1 MLILFWYACYK
12 IQSNKKFILKT
23 RPFLVYFKRINKL
36 FDLSNL
42 FDSKLVIA
50 VKISKTRAL
59 SSVQSIYN
67 ETCSTQIICLGFVY
81 NNYLPFTV
89 FFVLIGREYLRKS
102 AYDRYYQF
110 YCACLFSINKQ
121 ESCKNSWEGRQMMTS

>member
-50 VKISKTRAL
+50 VKISRTRTL
-59 SSVQSIYN
+59 SFVQSIYN
-67 ETCSTQIICLGFVY
+67 ETCSTQIICLGFIS
-81 NNYLPFTV
+81 NNYLPFSLFWLDESICEKVHTTDIISFIAHACFPSTNKKVARTV
-89 FFVLIGREYLRKS
+89 GRG
-102 AYDRYYQF
+102 DRWWRH
-110 YCACLFSINKQ
+110 N
-121 ESCKNSWEGRQMMTS
+121 

>member
-59 SSVQSIYN
+59 SFVQSIYN
-67 ETCSTQIICLGFVY
+67 ETCSTQIICLGFIS
-81 NNYLPFTV
+81 NNYLPFSLFWLDETICEKVHTTDIISFIAHACFPSTNKKVARTV
-89 FFVLIGREYLRKS
+89 GRG
-102 AYDRYYQF
+102 DRWWRH
-110 YCACLFSINKQ
+110 N
-121 ESCKNSWEGRQMMTS
+121 

>member
-12 IQSNKKFILKT
+12 IQSNKKIILKT

-59 SSVQSIYN
+59 SFVQSIYN
-67 ETCSTQIICLGFVY
+67 ETCSTQIICLGFIS
-81 NNYLPFTV
+81 NNYLPFSLFWLDESICEKVHTTDIISFIAHACFPSTNKKVARTV
-89 FFVLIGREYLRKS
+89 GRG
-102 AYDRYYQF
+102 DRWWRH
-110 YCACLFSINKQ
+110 N
-121 ESCKNSWEGRQMMTS
+121 

>member
-36 FDLSNL
+36 FNLSNL

-59 SSVQSIYN
+59 SFVQSIYN
-67 ETCSTQIICLGFVY
+67 ETCSTQIICLGFIS
-81 NNYLPFTV
+81 NNYLPFSLFWLDESICEKVHTTDIISFIAHACFPSTNKKVARTV
-89 FFVLIGREYLRKS
+89 GRG
-102 AYDRYYQF
+102 DRWWRH
-110 YCACLFSINKQ
+110 N
-121 ESCKNSWEGRQMMTS
+121 

>member
-12 IQSNKKFILKT
+12 IQSNKKFILKS

-59 SSVQSIYN
+59 SFVQSIYN
-67 ETCSTQIICLGFVY
+67 ETCSTQIICLGFIS
-81 NNYLPFTV
+81 NNYLPFSLFWLDESICEKVHTTDIISFIAHACFPSTNKKVARTV
-89 FFVLIGREYLRKS
+89 GRG
-102 AYDRYYQF
+102 DRWWRH
-110 YCACLFSINKQ
+110 N
-121 ESCKNSWEGRQMMTS
+121 

>member
-50 VKISKTRAL
+50 VKISKTRGL
-59 SSVQSIYN
+59 SFVQSIYN
-67 ETCSTQIICLGFVY
+67 ETCSTQIICLGFIS
-81 NNYLPFTV
+81 NNYLPFSLFWLDESICEKVHTTDIISFIAHACFPSTNKKVARTV
-89 FFVLIGREYLRKS
+89 GRG
-102 AYDRYYQF
+102 DRWWRH
-110 YCACLFSINKQ
+110 N
-121 ESCKNSWEGRQMMTS
+121 

>member
-50 VKISKTRAL
+50 VKISKTRTL
-59 SSVQSIYN
+59 SFVQSIYN
-67 ETCSTQIICLGFVY
+67 ETCSTQIICLGFIS
-81 NNYLPFTV
+81 NNYLPFSLFWLDESICEKVHTTDIISFIAHACFPSTNKKVARTV
-89 FFVLIGREYLRKS
+89 GRG
-102 AYDRYYQF
+102 DRWWRH
-110 YCACLFSINKQ
+110 N
-121 ESCKNSWEGRQMMTS
+121 

>member
-59 SSVQSIYN
+59 SFVQSIYN
-67 ETCSTQIICLGFVY
+67 ETCSTQIICLGFIS
-81 NNYLPFTV
+81 NNYLPFSLFWLDESICEKVHTTDSISFIAHACFPSTNKKVARTV
-89 FFVLIGREYLRKS
+89 GRG
-102 AYDRYYQF
+102 DRWWRH
-110 YCACLFSINKQ
+110 N
-121 ESCKNSWEGRQMMTS
+121 

>member
-1 MLILFWYACYK
+1 MLILFWYACFK

-23 RPFLVYFKRINKL
+23 TPFLVYFKRINKL

-59 SSVQSIYN
+59 SFVQSIYN
-67 ETCSTQIICLGFVY
+67 ETCSTQIICLGFIS
-81 NNYLPFTV
+81 NNYLPFSLFWLDESICEKVHTTDIISFIAHACFPSTNKKVARTV
-89 FFVLIGREYLRKS
+89 GRG
-102 AYDRYYQF
+102 DRWWRH
-110 YCACLFSINKQ
+110 N
-121 ESCKNSWEGRQMMTS
+121 

>member
-1 MLILFWYACYK
+1 MLILFLYACYK

-59 SSVQSIYN
+59 SFVQSIYN
-67 ETCSTQIICLGFVY
+67 ETCSTQIICLGFIS
-81 NNYLPFTV
+81 NNYLPFSLFWLDESICEKVHTTDIISFIAHACFPSTNKKVARTV
-89 FFVLIGREYLRKS
+89 GRG
-102 AYDRYYQF
+102 DRWWRH
-110 YCACLFSINKQ
+110 N
-121 ESCKNSWEGRQMMTS
+121 

>member
-23 RPFLVYFKRINKL
+23 RPVLVYFKRINKL

-59 SSVQSIYN
+59 SFVQSIYN
-67 ETCSTQIICLGFVY
+67 ETCSTQIICLGFIS
-81 NNYLPFTV
+81 NNYLPFSLFWLDESICEKVHTTDIISFIAHACFPSTNKKVARTV
-89 FFVLIGREYLRKS
+89 GRG
-102 AYDRYYQF
+102 DRWWRH
-110 YCACLFSINKQ
+110 N
-121 ESCKNSWEGRQMMTS
+121 

>member
-50 VKISKTRAL
+50 VNISKTRAL
-59 SSVQSIYN
+59 SFVQSIYN
-67 ETCSTQIICLGFVY
+67 ETCSTQIICLGFIS
-81 NNYLPFTV
+81 NNYLPFSLFWLDESICEKVHTTDIISFIAHACFPSTNKKVARTV
-89 FFVLIGREYLRKS
+89 GRG
-102 AYDRYYQF
+102 DRWWRH
-110 YCACLFSINKQ
+110 N
-121 ESCKNSWEGRQMMTS
+121 

>member
-1 MLILFWYACYK
+1 MLILFWYPCYK
-12 IQSNKKFILKT
+12 IQSDKKFILKT

-59 SSVQSIYN
+59 SFVQSIYN
-67 ETCSTQIICLGFVY
+67 ETCSTQIICLGFIS
-81 NNYLPFTV
+81 NNYLPFSLFWLDESICEKVHTTDIISFIAHACFPSTNKKVARTV
-89 FFVLIGREYLRKS
+89 GRG
-102 AYDRYYQF
+102 DRWWRH
-110 YCACLFSINKQ
+110 N
-121 ESCKNSWEGRQMMTS
+121 

>member
-59 SSVQSIYN
+59 SFVQSIYN
-67 ETCSTQIICLGFVY
+67 ETCSTQIICLGFVS
-81 NNYLPFTV
+81 NNYLPFSLFWLDESICEKVHTTDIISFIAHACFPSTNKKVARTV
-89 FFVLIGREYLRKS
+89 GRG
-102 AYDRYYQF
+102 DRWWRH
-110 YCACLFSINKQ
+110 N
-121 ESCKNSWEGRQMMTS
+121 

>member
-59 SSVQSIYN
+59 SFVQSIYN
-67 ETCSTQIICLGFVY
+67 ETCSTQIICLGFIS
-81 NNYLPFTV
+81 NNYLPFSLFWLDESICEKVHTTDIISFIAHACFPSTNKKVARTV
-89 FFVLIGREYLRKS
+89 GRR
-102 AYDRYYQF
+102 DRWWRH
-110 YCACLFSINKQ
+110 N
-121 ESCKNSWEGRQMMTS
+121 

>member
-12 IQSNKKFILKT
+12 IQSNNKFILKT

-59 SSVQSIYN
+59 SFVQSIYN
-67 ETCSTQIICLGFVY
+67 ETCSTQIICLGFIS
-81 NNYLPFTV
+81 NNYLPFSLFWLDESICEKVHTTDIISFIAHACFPSTNKKVARTV
-89 FFVLIGREYLRKS
+89 GRG
-102 AYDRYYQF
+102 DRWWRH
-110 YCACLFSINKQ
+110 N
-121 ESCKNSWEGRQMMTS
+121 

>member
-59 SSVQSIYN
+59 SFVQSIYN
-67 ETCSTQIICLGFVY
+67 ETCSTQIICLGFIS
-81 NNYLPFTV
+81 NNYLPFSLFWLDESICEKVHTTDIIS
-89 FFVLIGREYLRKS
+89 FI
-102 AYDRYYQF
+102 AH
-110 YCACLFSINKQ
+110 ACFPSINK
-121 ESCKNSWEGRQMMTS
+121 KVARTVGRGDRWWRHN

>member
-59 SSVQSIYN
+59 SFVQSIYN
-67 ETCSTQIICLGFVY
+67 ETCSTQIICLGFIS
-81 NNYLPFTV
+81 NNYLPFSLFWLDESICEKVHTTNIISFIAHACFPSTNTKVARTV
-89 FFVLIGREYLRKS
+89 GRG
-102 AYDRYYQF
+102 DRWWRH
-110 YCACLFSINKQ
+110 N
-121 ESCKNSWEGRQMMTS
+121 

>member
-59 SSVQSIYN
+59 SFVQSIYN
-67 ETCSTQIICLGFVY
+67 ETCSTQIICLGFVS

>member
-59 SSVQSIYN
+59 SFVQSIYN
-67 ETCSTQIICLGFVY
+67 ETCSTQIICLGFIS
-81 NNYLPFTV
+81 NNYLPFSLFWLDESICEKVHTTDIISFIAHVCFPSTNKKVARTV
-89 FFVLIGREYLRKS
+89 GRG
-102 AYDRYYQF
+102 DRWWRH
-110 YCACLFSINKQ
+110 N
-121 ESCKNSWEGRQMMTS
+121 

>member
-1 MLILFWYACYK
+1 MLILFWYACFK

-59 SSVQSIYN
+59 SFVQSIYN
-67 ETCSTQIICLGFVY
+67 ETCSTQIICLGFIS
-81 NNYLPFTV
+81 NNYLPFSLFWLDESICEKVHTTDIISFIAHACFPSTNKKVARTV
-89 FFVLIGREYLRKS
+89 GRG
-102 AYDRYYQF
+102 DRWWRH
-110 YCACLFSINKQ
+110 N
-121 ESCKNSWEGRQMMTS
+121 

>member
-1 MLILFWYACYK
+1 MLILFWYACFK

-50 VKISKTRAL
+50 VKISRTRTL
-59 SSVQSIYN
+59 SFVQSIYN
-67 ETCSTQIICLGFVY
+67 ETCSTQIICLGFIS
-81 NNYLPFTV
+81 NNYLPFSLFWLDESICEKVHTTDIISFIAHACFPSTNKKVARTV
-89 FFVLIGREYLRKS
+89 GRG
-102 AYDRYYQF
+102 DRWWRH
-110 YCACLFSINKQ
+110 N
-121 ESCKNSWEGRQMMTS
+121 

>member
-59 SSVQSIYN
+59 SFVQSIYN
-67 ETCSTQIICLGFVY
+67 ETCSTQIICLGFIS
-81 NNYLPFTV
+81 NNYLPF
-89 FFVLIGREYLRKS
+89 
-102 AYDRYYQF
+102 
-110 YCACLFSINKQ
+110 CLFWLDESICEKVHTTDIISFIAHACFPSTNK
-121 ESCKNSWEGRQMMTS
+121 KVARTVGRGDRWWRHN

>member
-59 SSVQSIYN
+59 SFVQSIYN
-67 ETCSTQIICLGFVY
+67 ETCSTQIICLGFIS
-81 NNYLPFTV
+81 NNYLPFSLFWLDESICEKVHTTDIISFIAHACFPSTNKKVARTV
-89 FFVLIGREYLRKS
+89 GRG
-102 AYDRYYQF
+102 DRWWRH
-110 YCACLFSINKQ
+110 N
-121 ESCKNSWEGRQMMTS
+121 